1 MLYSHKCAKGQG
13 IGPSSAMIY
22 HVLWVYHSSILPCL
36 AKFSPPVGLWS
47 LSATV
52 CPTHVETYTA
62 VEHKLHIRLRV
73 LHAMLSHS
81 AWMAFWT
88 SFVCEAVLF

>member
-1 MLYSHKCAKGQG
+1 MLYNHKCAKGQG

-22 HVLWVYHSSILPCL
+22 HHSSILPCL
-36 AKFSPPVGLWS
+36 ANFSPPVGLWS

-62 VEHKLHIRLRV
+62 VEHKLHILLRV

-81 AWMAFWT
+81 AWMAFSM
-88 SFVCEAVLF
+88 SFVCEAFLF